1 MDVIENGN
9 GTLADYT
16 PSYMALM
23 LDQTTVKSDI
33 QMPVISMAKTDPD
46 SPNNVDQQQIYH
58 LNWVQVNGVDF
69 IAFVVP
75 NGDVVSFGIPVYDL
89 KGHNITSAIHIKE
102 RTKTSLFPK
111 RTYVLFAGKYY
122 VEVDERINTW
132 NINLFKIKNLTE
144 LLCSEDTIP
153 DSTTEDPLE
162 NPPKDPPGDPPDHRT
177 VPPNA
182 KPNPDSP
189 PEETPGDSSTTTIVV
204 IVILIL
210 IVALIVFVVLIVR
223 NYIQNQ
229 RAISNRNSNDEKTS
243 TSVVQQTVQ

>member
-1 MDVIENGN
+1 MDVIETGN
-9 GTLADYT
+9 GILADYT
-16 PSYMALM
+16 PGYMALM
-23 LDQTTVKSDI
+23 LDETTVQYDI
-33 QMPVISMAKTDPD
+33 QMPVMSMAKTDPD
-46 SPNNVDQQQIYH
+46 SPNSVDQQQIFH
-58 LNWVQVNGVDF
+58 LNSVYVNRVNF
-69 IAFVVP
+69 IAFVIP
-75 NGDVVSFGIPVYDL
+75 KGDVARSGRPVWELY
-89 KGHNITSAIHIKE
+89 GHNITSAVHIKE

-132 NINLFKIKNLTE
+132 NINFFDIKNLTE

-162 NPPKDPPGDPPDHRT
+162 NPPKDPPGDPPDHRP

-189 PEETPGDSSTTTIVV
+189 PEETPGDSSTTTIVI

-229 RAISNRNSNDEKTS
+229 RAISNRNSNEEKTS
-243 TSVVQQTVQ
+243 TPVVQQTVQ